1 MTGLEALKKLDFY
14 SDSYSANSEYL
25 NIIAKELKAL
35 ATLKQ
40 NMKVAIDY
48 GKEKKDI
55 SYALVFY
62 IDSKKTIYV
71 VDEAIKEQNPKH
83 FEELENLKEVLE

>member
-25 NIIAKELKAL
+25 SIIAKELKAFEV
-35 ATLKQ
+35 LKQ
-40 NMKVAIDY
+40 NMKVEIDY
-48 GKEKKDI
+48 GKEQRDI
-55 SYALVFY
+55 SYAIVFY
-62 IDSKKTIYV
+62 IDGKKTIYV

-83 FEELENLKEVLE
+83 FEELENLKEVLK